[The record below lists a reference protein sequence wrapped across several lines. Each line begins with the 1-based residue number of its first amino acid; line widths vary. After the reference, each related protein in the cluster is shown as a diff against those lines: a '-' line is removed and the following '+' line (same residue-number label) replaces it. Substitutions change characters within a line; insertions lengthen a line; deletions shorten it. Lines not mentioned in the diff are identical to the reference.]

1 MRYKPFLNYA
11 WDWVSI
17 VSNCTVALFLGT
29 DLDAASHN
37 VIRLNIS
44 PTLTGNLLGQY
55 LPYKIL
61 LLCPGKRVS
70 NQSRKEWLW
79 RSSKYSPK

>member
-1 MRYKPFLNYA
+1 MRYKPFFKCA

-17 VSNCTVALFLGT
+17 LSNCTVGLFLGI
-29 DLDAASHN
+29 DLDPVSYN
-37 VIRLNIS
+37 VIGLNIN
-44 PTLTGNLLGQY
+44 PTLTGNVLGQY

-79 RSSKYSPK
+79 RSSKYSLK